1 MPKLAKAFTGGAPAF
16 VLDASDNPSSSSGYG
31 LTVSNIESKRKL
43 VLRPTCHKDLVPS
56 PLMGHLI
63 GSQSSMVCNETLAD
77 LDPQGPI
84 PKLQIDRTGRLLT
97 PARRDGGG
105 EEDEALLLHPLET
118 QGQARHASRRLLRRR
133 RGPRPRPAVRHRV
146 RSLGNPHPSARRAR
160 RHCAPS
166 RLRKPSPAAAA
177 PAAPVVIAPLPNTRK
192 LAEAPAFVL
201 GASDSPSSSA
211 AYGLTVRNTDSKRK
225 LDPQDDAAREQPSPP
240 GPSGEDLMLRR
251 FKEDMAVLPE
261 IEGTDEYDEVPVE
274 GFGAALLAGYGWKE
288 GDSIG
293 KKYKGMGAVKVREYG
308 RRRCGT
314 QGLGS

>member
-1 MPKLAKAFTGGAPAF
+1 MEEEEKKMKLCFSIPSKPKVKPATPPAAFSVATVAPGPAPRF
-16 VLDASDNPSSSSGYG
+16 VTVFDPS
-31 LTVSNIESKRKL
+31 
-43 VLRPTCHKDLVPS
+43 
-56 PLMGHLI
+56 
-63 GSQSSMVCNETLAD
+63 ET
-77 LDPQGPI
+77 
-84 PKLQIDRTGRLLT
+84 LT
-97 PARRDGGG
+97 PAP
-105 EEDEALLLHPLET
+105 AAPFVISPLPD
-118 QGQARHASRRLLRRR
+118 S
-133 RGPRPRPAVRHRV
+133 
-146 RSLGNPHPSARRAR
+146 
-160 RHCAPS
+160 
-166 RLRKPSPAAAA
+166 RKPSPAAAA

-201 GASDSPSSSA
+201 GASDRSSSTSSA

-225 LDPQDDAAREQPSPP
+225 LEPQDAAAGQQPPPP

-251 FKEDMAVLPE
+251 FKEDMAALPE
-261 IEGTDEYDEVPVE
+261 IQGTDEYDEVPVA